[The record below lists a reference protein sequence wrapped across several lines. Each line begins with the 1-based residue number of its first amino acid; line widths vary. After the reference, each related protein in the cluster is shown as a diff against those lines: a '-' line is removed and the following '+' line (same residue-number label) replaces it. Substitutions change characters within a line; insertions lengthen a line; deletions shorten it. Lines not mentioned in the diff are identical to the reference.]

1 MGKIPWRR
9 AWQPTPV
16 VLPGEFH
23 GLKSLVG
30 YSPQGCQELDATKHN
45 NNNKY
50 GSCGCK
56 FLPLGGRC
64 LEDEDMGLVSA
75 TFPVGEAPPA
85 EWSQKTTGR
94 GDSSVD
100 GGGGGEG
107 GEKSRFP
114 S

>member
-1 MGKIPWRR
+1 
-9 AWQPTPV
+9 
-16 VLPGEFH
+16 
-23 GLKSLVG
+23 
-30 YSPQGCQELDATKHN
+30 
-45 NNNKY
+45 
-50 GSCGCK
+50 
-56 FLPLGGRC
+56 

-85 EWSQKTTGR
+85 EGSKKTTGR
-94 GDSSVD
+94 GESARGDGAGE